1 MPQHRAPSPEQ
12 PEVYVGG
19 WPIVRYAQVVKWPAV
34 IAIVLNIIVTTARW
48 DLALTWFFLIILTIF
63 LGVGAAR
70 VYGGTV
76 GNAAGLGLTAGLIV
90 GVATSLFQF
99 LWFHNLPAFF
109 QIVTTSFLSV
119 LVGVLMSTSAFLVLA
134 KEHRPSVRHQQ
145 RHTHIKEQP

>member
-1 MPQHRAPSPEQ
+1 MSPHQEPPPEQ

-19 WPIVRYAQVVKWPAV
+19 WSVVRYAQVVKWPAV
-34 IAIVLNIIVTTARW
+34 VTVVLNIIVTTARW
-48 DLALTWFFLIILTIF
+48 DLALTWFFLIALTVF
-63 LGVGAAR
+63 LGVVTAR
-70 VYGGTV
+70 VYAGTV

-99 LWFHNLPAFF
+99 LWFHNLAAFF

-134 KEHRPSVRHQQ
+134 KEHRPSIRHQP
-145 RHTHIKEQP
+145 RHKKEKS